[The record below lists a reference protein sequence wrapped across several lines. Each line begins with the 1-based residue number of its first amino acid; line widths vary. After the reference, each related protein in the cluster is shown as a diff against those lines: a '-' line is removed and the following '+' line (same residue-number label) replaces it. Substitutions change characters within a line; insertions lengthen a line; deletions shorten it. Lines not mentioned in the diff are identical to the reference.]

1 MEAVTNLVRHADAT
15 TAAVRLM
22 IDGDM
27 LRIEVVDDGVGLAGP
42 AIGVGT
48 RAMFEGALE
57 VGGELTIEDRP
68 DGGTRLVALLPVP
81 EPGRGR

>member
-1 MEAVTNLVRHADAT
+1 
-15 TAAVRLM
+15 M

-48 RAMFEGALE
+48 RAMFERAAE
-57 VGGELTIEDRP
+57 VGGELTIEDGP

-81 EPGRGR
+81 EPAPGR